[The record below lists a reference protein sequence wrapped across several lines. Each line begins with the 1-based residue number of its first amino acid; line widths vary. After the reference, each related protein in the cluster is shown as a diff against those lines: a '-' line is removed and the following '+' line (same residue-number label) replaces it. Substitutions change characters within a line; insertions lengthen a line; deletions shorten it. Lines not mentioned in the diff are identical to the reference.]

1 MSSSNNGMI
10 FVGLFMLISI
20 VVGAIAGIPA
30 IISADQQ
37 IQTVQA
43 ENVFGIY
50 NNETLNST
58 VLQTESTGIPATYV
72 IGAIVLF
79 SAIGI
84 LYMMFIRANKFVR
97 VR

>member
-1 MSSSNNGMI
+1 MSGGNNLI
-10 FVGLFMLISI
+10 FVGLFMIICLI
-20 VVGAIAGIPA
+20 VGAIAGIPA

-37 IQTVQA
+37 IQSVQA
-43 ENVFGIY
+43 ENTFGLY

-58 VLQTESTGIPATYV
+58 VLQTETTGISMTYV
-72 IGAIVLF
+72 ICAIIIF

-84 LYMMFIRANKFVR
+84 LYMMMKRANKFVR

>member
-1 MSSSNNGMI
+1 MSGGNNLI
-10 FVGLFMLISI
+10 FVGLFMIICLI
-20 VVGAIAGIPA
+20 VGAIAGIPA

-37 IQTVQA
+37 IQSVQA
-43 ENVFGIY
+43 ENTFGLY

-58 VLQTESTGIPATYV
+58 VLQTETTGIPMTYV
-72 IGAIVLF
+72 ICAIIIF

-84 LYMMFIRANKFVR
+84 LYMMMKRANKFVR

>member
-1 MSSSNNGMI
+1 MI
-10 FVGLFMLISI
+10 ICLI
-20 VVGAIAGIPA
+20 VGAIAGIPA

-37 IQTVQA
+37 IQSVQA
-43 ENVFGIY
+43 ENTFGLY

-58 VLQTESTGIPATYV
+58 VLQTETTGTPMTYV
-72 IGAIVLF
+72 ICAIIIF

-84 LYMMFIRANKFVR
+84 LYMMMKRANKFVR